1 MTTHARQVGL
11 HGVSHHARAASS
23 WLRRVTRPLL
33 ALPALP
39 ALLTLLAFAT
49 QVASAQTPTPP
60 RAAVAAPTGRDIG
73 VGAPWV
79 SYYGNVARLDLARM
93 ANTFRLVDIDADP
106 DQGNVTPAQIATLKA
121 GGKNRVISYLNL
133 GACERFRA
141 YWHHAPAGFVPCG
154 SNHPAHL
161 GRYNGYRDE
170 TWMNPSNPAYRKLIV
185 SYVAPRLIAQG
196 VDGFY
201 LDNLELIEHGVRT
214 PNGPCDAAC
223 QQGALD
229 LVRELREAF
238 PDKILVMQNA
248 TGSATLEGIT
258 SGVAF
263 ASLLDGIAHE
273 EVYAPTYDADVER
286 ELEKWSQRRADAPG
300 HKLWIGTLDY
310 VGGCSNTHQAK
321 IVFARSRAH
330 GFSPSVSDASAG
342 QNVVCYW
349 GSNGRMWINERD
361 WAPGSPAHD

>member
-1 MTTHARQVGL
+1 ML
-11 HGVSHHARAASS
+11 
-23 WLRRVTRPLL
+23 WLRCVLCALFPLL
-33 ALPALP
+33 AL
-39 ALLTLLAFAT
+39 AT
-49 QVASAQTPTPP
+49 SAASAQTPTPS
-60 RAAVAAPTGRDIG
+60 RAAITSPTGRDIG
-73 VGAPWV
+73 IGAPWV

-93 ANTFRLVDIDADP
+93 ANTFRLIDIDADP

-133 GACERFRA
+133 GACERFRS
-141 YWHHAPAGFVPCG
+141 YWHHAPAGFLPCG
-154 SNHPAHL
+154 SNHRAQL
-161 GRYNGYRDE
+161 GRYDGYRDE
-170 TWMNPSNPAYRKLIV
+170 TWMNPSDPAYRKLMV

-201 LDNLELIEHGVRT
+201 LDNLELIEHGVKTR
-214 PNGPCDAAC
+214 NGPCDIAC

-248 TGSATLEGIT
+248 TGPTTRHGIT
-258 SGVAF
+258 GGVAF

-273 EVYAPTYDADVER
+273 EVYAPTHDPDVER
-286 ELEKWSQRRADAPG
+286 ELQQWSHLRPG
-300 HKLWIGTLDY
+300 ASGRKLWVGTLDY
-310 VGGCSNTHQAK
+310 VGGCGNARPAQ
-321 IVFARSRAH
+321 IVIARSRAR

-349 GSNGRMWINERD
+349 RF
-361 WAPGSPAHD
+361 